1 MDSITLFVLALG
13 LSMDAFAV
21 SITNGAVTRNV
32 TFGFATKLAASFG
45 LFQAAM
51 PMIGWAV
58 GKAGEGFISKIDHW
72 IALLLLSYI
81 GIQML
86 REAKKSAMRALWI
99 AKRNLQDSKRFWP
112 SR

>member
-1 MDSITLFVLALG
+1 MIGIAIG

-58 GKAGEGFISKIDHW
+58 GKAGEG
-72 IALLLLSYI
+72 LSVRLTI
-81 GIQML
+81 GL
-86 REAKKSAMRALWI
+86 PCSFWSSHRYPNASGSEKEA
-99 AKRNLQDSKRFWP
+99 Q
-112 SR
+112 

>member
-1 MDSITLFVLALG
+1 MDVISLIGIAIG

-58 GKAGEGFISKIDHW
+58 GKAGEGFISKIVFLGGRRHRQKIW
-72 IALLLLSYI
+72 FPLLRQS
-81 GIQML
+81 
-86 REAKKSAMRALWI
+86 
-99 AKRNLQDSKRFWP
+99 RNCWRDCSHRDWA
-112 SR
+112 